1 MPSSKRVKKDPVQK
15 EGLARLHKRIGT
27 SGLCS
32 RRAAEEWIAAGRV
45 QVNGEIVREMGVK
58 VGPDDEVRV
67 DGQLLGGTRLYYL
80 VMNKPTGVLTTMSDP
95 QRRRTV
101 AQYLPDVGGA
111 TLKPIG
117 RLDMDTEGL
126 LIFTN
131 DGDFAHRM
139 AHPRYGVEKEYH
151 ALVEGTPDE
160 ESIRKLREGVIVE
173 GRRTAPA
180 DVRIRN
186 VVQKT
191 GDALLILILHEGR
204 KRQVRYMC
212 DSIGHTVKTLKR
224 VRIGPIHLDKLPRGG
239 CRMLGVQEVE
249 ALKKLVGLDEGDS

>member
-1 MPSSKRVKKDPVQK
+1 MSGSKRVKREPERK
-15 EGLARLHKRIGT
+15 EGLERLHKRIGA

-67 DGQLLGGTRLYYL
+67 DGQILAGTRLYYL
-80 VMNKPTGVLTTMSDP
+80 VMNKPTGVITTLSDP
-95 QRRRTV
+95 QRRRTI

-126 LIFTN
+126 LMFTN

-151 ALVEGTPDE
+151 ALVEGLPDE
-160 ESIRKLREGVIVE
+160 EALRKLREGVIVE

-180 DVRIRN
+180 DVRVRN

-191 GDALLILILHEGR
+191 GDALLVLILHEGR

-212 DSIGHTVKTLKR
+212 ESVGHPVLTLKR
-224 VRIGPIHLDKLPRGG
+224 VRLGPIRLDKLPRGA
-239 CRMLGVQEVE
+239 CRMLGVQEIE
-249 ALKKLVGLDEGDS
+249 ALKKLIGLGE